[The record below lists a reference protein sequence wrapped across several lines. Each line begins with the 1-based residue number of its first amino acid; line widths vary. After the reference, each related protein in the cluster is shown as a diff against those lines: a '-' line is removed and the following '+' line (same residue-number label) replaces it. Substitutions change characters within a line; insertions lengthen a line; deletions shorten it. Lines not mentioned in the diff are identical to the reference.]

1 LLVTSFG
8 FGQTNDN
15 CSGAISLT
23 PSADNTCNPTT
34 GSTVGATQSQPG
46 CTGTAD
52 DDVWYSF
59 VATSTDHII
68 TVTDGTLYDS
78 VLQLFTGTCGS
89 LGTINGLCR
98 DNQTVNETL
107 SVTGFTVG
115 TTYY

>member
-1 LLVTSFG
+1 MNQLDISLNMEHLTCSKFKSFFLLLFLLVTSFG

-89 LGTINGLCR
+89 L
-98 DNQTVNETL
+98 
-107 SVTGFTVG
+107 
-115 TTYY
+115 